1 MFGID
6 FSELV
11 VCALVALV
19 VIGPERMPEAVR
31 TAGLWIGRFKRGLRD
46 TREQV
51 ERQIGLEDVRR
62 QLHTE
67 EMMRTLNDM
76 NEEIESALSYDR
88 TSSKERAEHN
98 AKLLNG
104 TVVENAGLPT
114 DPATQST
121 TMAAQVQQLPQTAVK
136 KS

>member
-31 TAGLWIGRFKRGLRD
+31 TTGLWIGRLKRSLRE

-67 EMMRTLNDM
+67 EMMRTLDDM
-76 NEEIESALSYDR
+76 NEEIESALNYDR
-88 TSSKERAEHN
+88 TSSKERAENN
-98 AKLLNG
+98 AKLLSG
-104 TVVENAGLPT
+104 TPKQDT
-114 DPATQST
+114 
-121 TMAAQVQQLPQTAVK
+121 AAQPASPTNILPEQPALKNV
-136 KS
+136 

>member
-6 FSELV
+6 FSELM

-19 VIGPERMPEAVR
+19 VIGPKRMPEAVR
-31 TAGLWIGRFKRGLRD
+31 TTGLWIGRLKRSLRE

-67 EMMRTLNDM
+67 EMMRTLDDM
-76 NEEIESALSYDR
+76 NEEIESALHYDR
-88 TSSKERAEHN
+88 QTSKERAEN
-98 AKLLNG
+98 NVRLTETSKRDTITQQAPG
-104 TVVENAGLPT
+104 IQTSTLPEQ
-114 DPATQST
+114 A
-121 TMAAQVQQLPQTAVK
+121 AVK
-136 KS
+136 NT